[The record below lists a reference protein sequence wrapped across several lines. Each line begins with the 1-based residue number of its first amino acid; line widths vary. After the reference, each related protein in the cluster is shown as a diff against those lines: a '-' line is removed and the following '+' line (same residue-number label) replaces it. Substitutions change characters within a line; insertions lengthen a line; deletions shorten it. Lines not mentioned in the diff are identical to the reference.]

1 MQDLINITGIV
12 LSSIPMGEYDRRV
25 VLLTKEQGK
34 IAAFAKGARKQNS
47 KLIAATDLFAFGTF
61 TLHPSRTSYYITDV
75 QISNFF
81 EPLRVDFEGAYYG
94 MYFLELCDYYTKENN
109 DEVEM
114 LKLLYQSLKAL
125 SVKSLPH
132 KLVRYIFEI
141 KAIAVNG
148 EFAGMPKGEWLE
160 STHYAVQYILETSIE
175 KLYTFT
181 VSNQV
186 LEELGEIA
194 DDYRKRYIDRKINSL
209 EMLSMF

>member
-34 IAAFAKGARKQNS
+34 IAAFAKGARKPNS

-61 TLHPSRTSYYITDV
+61 TLHPSRTSYYIIDV

-141 KAIAVNG
+141 KSIAVNG

-160 STHYAVQYILETSIE
+160 STHYAVQYIAETSIE

-186 LEELGEIA
+186 LEELGKIA